1 MRKLNFWIVSILFT
15 FAILAGC
22 GDQNNGNGNNNEN
35 NNANND
41 VNNTSEVENNETEQ
55 NENEAVI
62 VVTLSKD
69 DGEETIS
76 EEEIAIDEGDILLDV
91 MTEHYDVEQ
100 EDGLITSI
108 NGIEADESNEEAW
121 IYFVDDEMATVGAA
135 EYELSADEKVRF
147 DFQKWN

>member
-1 MRKLNFWIVSILFT
+1 MIKLYFSIVSIIFK
-15 FAILAGC
+15 FSILAGC
-22 GDQNNGNGNNNEN
+22 GDQNNGNRNKNEN
-35 NNANND
+35 HNANND
-41 VNNTSEVENNETEQ
+41 VNNTSDVENNETEQ

-100 EDGLITSI
+100 EDG
-108 NGIEADESNEEAW
+108 
-121 IYFVDDEMATVGAA
+121 
-135 EYELSADEKVRF
+135 
-147 DFQKWN
+147 